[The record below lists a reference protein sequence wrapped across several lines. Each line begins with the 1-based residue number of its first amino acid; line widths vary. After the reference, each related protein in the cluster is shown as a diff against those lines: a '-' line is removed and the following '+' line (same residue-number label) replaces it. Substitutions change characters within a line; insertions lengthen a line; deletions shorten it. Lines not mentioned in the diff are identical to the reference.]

1 MFFQVTLPLAF
12 GNFVNQAA
20 RTVMAIV
27 GPLLAIEYGLSAS
40 ELGLLAACTFAAYA
54 AAQMPLG
61 VALDRFGAR
70 PMQSGLMFVCAIG
83 FVTLALAPGFEW
95 LVVGRLI
102 IGVGISA
109 GLMAIIKGHTDWFEP
124 ARVANM
130 TGIAVAIGALGAAM
144 TTAPVQA
151 IIPWLG
157 WRGVFWLLAGLSLAV
172 SLWIILQ
179 VPEKPRLPAVRRSTL
194 SEEIAISAQ
203 ILRSSHFL
211 RYGPAVATLSMVN
224 FAYLGLWA
232 GPWLRDVAGQ
242 DDLTRSGLL
251 FFYTIAMIAG
261 NLVAGNLGSRAR
273 AAGLGPFVVPV
284 AGTVGMVLIQVAL
297 MFQPSQFHLVAALWL
312 ALAFCG
318 STAPTGFVALG
329 QMFPREQ
336 TARVSTTVNMLT
348 LGLAFLLQAMVGWI
362 LDLWPRTA
370 SGGWHPD
377 GYSWALAVSAVMH
390 GLAVMAMLR
399 RSQR

>member
-1 MFFQVTLPLAF
+1 MFVRVTLPLAF
-12 GNFVNQAA
+12 GNFINQAA

-27 GPLLAIEYGLSAS
+27 GPLLAIEFGLSAS

-70 PMQSGLMFVCAIG
+70 PMQSALMLFTAFG
-83 FVTLALAPGFEW
+83 FVILALAPGFDW
-95 LVVGRLI
+95 LIIGRLV

-151 IIPWLG
+151 VIPWLG
-157 WRGVFWLLAGLSLAV
+157 WRGVFWLLAALSVGVA
-172 SLWIILQ
+172 LWIMFR
-179 VPEKPRLPAVRRSTL
+179 VPDKPRPPGARRSTL
-194 SEEIAISAQ
+194 SEELAISVQ
-203 ILRSSHFL
+203 ILRSPQFL
-211 RYGPAVATLSMVN
+211 RYGPAVSTLSMLN

-273 AAGLGPFVVPV
+273 AAGLGPFIIPV
-284 AGTVGMVLIQVAL
+284 AGALGMMVIQVAL
-297 MFQPSQFHLVAALWL
+297 IFQPTQIYLVAGLWL

-318 STAPTGFVALG
+318 SAAPTGFVAMG

-336 TARVSTTVNMLT
+336 TARVSTTVNTLT
-348 LGLAFLLQAMVGWI
+348 LAIAFLLQAMVGWI

-370 SGGWHPD
+370 SGGWDPD
-377 GYSWALAVSAVMH
+377 GYSWALMVSAVMH
-390 GLAVMAMLR
+390 GLAVLAMLR
-399 RSQR
+399 PVGR